1 MSAVALAAALLLVG
15 GAQTQQLVQ
24 GIEKLAQGES
34 AQGGLGER
42 LIKRLVGGLAGQLF
56 DFQVTRGPGN
66 GTAQGAPSA
75 GERDDSDKSDDD
87 ADTDDADTDDDAE
100 IHVNVESLDGGGV
113 SIGIGPRV
121 PKPPRPPV
129 PPTLPPLPA
138 ASDSPEGHRATITE
152 HARGASSV
160 ELLHDIAS
168 AAGWSLTLVGVGRD
182 KIDVD
187 FEDLEPA
194 EALRRVLLQANC
206 MGVLRGDKLAVIPGT
221 QGHSAGLLVEQ
232 RGGGG
237 DSSRGRAGKHSGDL
251 VKVGG
256 DLVVTSGTV
265 VEGDAVAV
273 LGSVEVEPG
282 AVVQGSAAAIG
293 GSVEVRPGG
302 VVLGDSVALLGENA
316 VEHGGQVLGDHVQV
330 GLGRL
335 FSDAPVRHRSFVSRI
350 GPFGLFPTLALFAVV
365 YLVGLCALRLWPE
378 RMRAMGGT
386 LLETPLRSFVIGFL
400 LWLLFVPVL
409 ILLVVSVVGMLLV
422 PLLPLAVALSVMLGA
437 CALALKIGE
446 ALPAG
451 EGQRFVPPA
460 ALGMGLTAMLL
471 VSLVPW
477 VGAPLLVLVLF
488 VAPGAVIGSRF
499 GRALN

>member
-1 MSAVALAAALLLVG
+1 MSGIAVAAALILVG

-24 GIEKLAQGES
+24 GIEKLAQGGSES
-34 AQGGLGER
+34 AQGNLGDR
-42 LIKRLVGGLAGQLF
+42 LLKRLVSGVAGQLI
-56 DFQVTRGPGN
+56 DFQVTRGAGN
-66 GTAQGAPSA
+66 SPSA
-75 GERDDSDKSDDD
+75 RPSDESDDPDTSDDD
-87 ADTDDADTDDDAE
+87 DDATDDDAVTHLDTA
-100 IHVNVESLDGGGV
+100 IQVNVESLDGGGV
-113 SIGIGPRV
+113 AIGIGPR
-121 PKPPRPPV
+121 PPRPPR
-129 PPTLPPLPA
+129 PPSPPAPPIEGRA
-138 ASDSPEGHRATITE
+138 ASITE
-152 HARGASSV
+152 HVHGGSSV

-187 FEDLEPA
+187 FDELEPA

-221 QGHSAGLLVEQ
+221 QGHSAGLLIEQ
-232 RGGGG
+232 RGASG
-237 DSSRGRAGKHSGDL
+237 DFSRGRSGKHSGDL

-256 DLVVTSGTV
+256 DLVVSRGTV

-335 FSDAPVRHRSFVSRI
+335 FSDAPARHRSFVSRI
-350 GPFGLFPTLALFAVV
+350 GPFGLFPTLALFALV

-400 LWLLFVPVL
+400 LWLLFIPVL
-409 ILLVVSVVGMLLV
+409 ILLVVSVVGVVLV

-437 CALALKIGE
+437 CALAVGRS
-446 ALPAG
+446 A
-451 EGQRFVPPA
+451 RRSPPA
-460 ALGMGLTAMLL
+460 RASAL
-471 VSLVPW
+471 
-477 VGAPLLVLVLF
+477 
-488 VAPGAVIGSRF
+488 SRPRRW
-499 GRALN
+499 GWA